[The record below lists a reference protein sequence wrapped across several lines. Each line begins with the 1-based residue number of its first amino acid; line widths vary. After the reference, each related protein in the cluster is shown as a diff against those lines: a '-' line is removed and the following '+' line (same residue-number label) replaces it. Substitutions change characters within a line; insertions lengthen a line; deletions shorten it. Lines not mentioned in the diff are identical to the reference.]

1 MDIEFDPAKDRLNRE
16 KHGLS
21 LAEAQRFEWETAFWQ
36 VDNRA
41 DYGETRYLAIGYI
54 GQRLHVLVYTDRGK
68 VRRVISLRKA
78 NSREEETYAKA

>member
-21 LAEAQRFEWETAFWQ
+21 LAEAQRFEWETTFWQ